1 MEFNF
6 LTHDL
11 SCHVVKHKIIKNK
24 CKESKNLKA
33 TQVSQDDLMEMDWHT
48 VNITSLKTQISGI
61 SLEDAGKK
69 NNLKFSNIECKID
82 I

>member
-11 SCHVVKHKIIKNK
+11 SCHVVKHNIIKNK

-48 VNITSLKTQISGI
+48 MNITSLKTQLSGT
-61 SLEDAGKK
+61 SLEDEGKK